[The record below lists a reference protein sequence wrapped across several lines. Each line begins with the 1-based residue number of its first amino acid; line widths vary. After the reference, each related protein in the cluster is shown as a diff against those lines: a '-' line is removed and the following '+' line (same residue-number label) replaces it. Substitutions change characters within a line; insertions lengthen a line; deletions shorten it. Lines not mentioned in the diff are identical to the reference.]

1 MSLNYSGRK
10 LEKGKMNTIHTIIF
24 DFDGTLADTQKAIR
38 HAFLNTL
45 QHIGIPVPLDAFM
58 NEIYSQTVEDMFRQV
73 GVVDKNLLKK
83 AVSLY
88 CRLYGVIAPQKASLF
103 PGVLQTL
110 ERLRERNLS
119 LAIATNENRK
129 NLERLLPTLKI
140 AHFFSVT
147 ICEDEV
153 GRPKPHPEMVYKILD
168 KTGSSPDQTLVV
180 GDSALDILIGK
191 ATHCN
196 TCAVT
201 YGTHPEEKLNDYSPD
216 WLIDHFASVLEIL
229 ERIEMRMSW
238 VAGIVRE
245 TLQKNSKFYS

>member
-1 MSLNYSGRK
+1 
-10 LEKGKMNTIHTIIF
+10 MNQIHTIIC
-24 DFDGTLADTQKAIR
+24 DFDGTLADTQRAIR

-45 QHIGIPVPLDAFM
+45 ENIGIPLPSDTLI
-58 NEIYSQTVEDMFRQV
+58 NEISSQTVEEMFREV
-73 GVVDKNLLKK
+73 GVVNKNLLKE

-88 CRLYGVIAPQKASLF
+88 CRFYGDIGPQKARLF

-110 ERLRERNLS
+110 KRLRERNVS
-119 LAIATNENRK
+119 LALATNENRK
-129 NLERLLPTLKI
+129 NLERLLATLKI
-140 AHFFSVT
+140 GPFFSLT

-153 GRPKPHPEMVYKILD
+153 SHPKPHPEMVYKILA

-180 GDSALDILIGK
+180 GNSAIDILIGK

-201 YGTHPEEKLNDYSPD
+201 YGTHPEEKLLTYSPD
-216 WLIDHFASVLEIL
+216 WLIDHFTSVLEIL
-229 ERIEMRMSW
+229 ERVEMRMSW

-245 TLQKNSKFYS
+245 TLQRNSEFYS